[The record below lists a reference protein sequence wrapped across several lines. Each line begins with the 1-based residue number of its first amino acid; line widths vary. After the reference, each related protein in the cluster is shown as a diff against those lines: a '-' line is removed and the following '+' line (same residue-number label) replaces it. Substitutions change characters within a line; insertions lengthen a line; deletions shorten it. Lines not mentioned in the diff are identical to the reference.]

1 MRVKPLNGNRSRAY
15 WKVLKM
21 GIDLLIER
29 GFSQLMMKATTV
41 FITIDRLAKA
51 FRNIVKPITFTTR
64 ILSLLNEGATG
75 GSNNMW
81 VLGPRNED
89 ATSGSKNI
97 ITGVHVI
104 SNTPT
109 RARVGVY
116 L

>member
-1 MRVKPLNGNRSRAY
+1 
-15 WKVLKM
+15 M

-64 ILSLLNEGATG
+64 TLSLLNESATG

-89 ATSGSKNI
+89 ATSGSKKI

>member
-1 MRVKPLNGNRSRAY
+1 
-15 WKVLKM
+15 M

-64 ILSLLNEGATG
+64 ILSLSNEGASG

-89 ATSGSKNI
+89 ATSGSKNNNRSKRNI
-97 ITGVHVI
+97 
-104 SNTPT
+104 
-109 RARVGVY
+109 
-116 L
+116 

>member
-1 MRVKPLNGNRSRAY
+1 
-15 WKVLKM
+15 M
-21 GIDLLIER
+21 GIDPLIER

-89 ATSGSKNI
+89 ATSGSKNNNRSAHNI
-97 ITGVHVI
+97 
-104 SNTPT
+104 
-109 RARVGVY
+109 
-116 L
+116 